1 MRHARGIFNQERNS
15 VRNLWRR
22 LMIAVRNA
30 LAQVGYPHP
39 FPNLWN
45 LKRYLIF
52 SNLWQD
58 LFFFTLTTLDESL
71 LFVLNLAI
79 VFLAG
84 IFLVELF
91 HQLALSGKLKDAIF
105 QLLGKYISIL
115 PISVVISANTN

>member
-1 MRHARGIFNQERNS
+1 
-15 VRNLWRR
+15 
-22 LMIAVRNA
+22 MIAVRNA